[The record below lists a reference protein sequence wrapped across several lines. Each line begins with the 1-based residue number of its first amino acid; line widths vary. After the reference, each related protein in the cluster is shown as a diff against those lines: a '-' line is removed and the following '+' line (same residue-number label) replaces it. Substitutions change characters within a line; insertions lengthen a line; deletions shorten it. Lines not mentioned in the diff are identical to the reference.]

1 MNKEEMIDEIISI
14 CNANK
19 NNIYCDSD
27 QLINMIKEILDEV
40 NDES

>member
-1 MNKEEMIDEIISI
+1 MSKQKMIDEIISI

-27 QLINMIKEILDEV
+27 QLINMIKEILNEGG
-40 NDES
+40 NDK